1 MADNKLTWV
10 ELRKAVAHTTNLP
23 EQEVG
28 VFLNALLEAILVGL
42 KEDKQ
47 VKIKGIGTFS
57 LKAVAPRKSVNIA
70 TGENFTIEAYNKLTF
85 SAEAMLKESIEK
97 RRETPTTKD
106 LIADINQDPLRK
118 LGAQATEIV
127 DILAELGQAPTASNE
142 DNLTPQPVDTAKA
155 LEQPVAKKQP
165 ETEKPLA
172 TEEKPTQVPVEE
184 KISTED
190 FIIPPTQPTGKCHK
204 WICWVLGVVALLG
217 IAAVGYYYRDSIV
230 ELWNKYQIGR
240 NASEPTETPTAIVDT
255 VVIDTTATPIIDTTK
270 IDSIGNDTLSA
281 ESDKKQCEEKK
292 YTKPSHKKTKKAS
305 LSLAD
310 QPRKYK
316 KIKCIERVGKDS
328 RLTWIAKKHYGHKEL
343 WVFIYEAN
351 KKKISNPEQIRQGQ
365 QLRIPKLDKKWRDMS
380 NPELQQL
387 VDSLANE
394 YLNK

>member
-10 ELRKAVAHTTNLP
+10 ELRKAVAQTTNLP

-70 TGENFTIEAYNKLTF
+70 TGENFTIEGYNKLTF

-127 DILAELGQAPTASNE
+127 DILAELGQAPTASTE
-142 DNLTPQPVDTAKA
+142 DDLTPQPVETKTQ
-155 LEQPVAKKQP
+155 EQPVVEEQH
-165 ETEKPLA
+165 ETEKTLA
-172 TEEKPTQVPVEE
+172 TEEEPTQTPVEE

-190 FIIPPTQPTGKCHK
+190 LIIPPTQPTRKCHK
-204 WICWVLGVVALLG
+204 WICWVLGVIALLG
-217 IAAVGYYYRDSIV
+217 IAAVGYYYKGSIV
-230 ELWNKYQIGR
+230 ALCNEYQICR
-240 NASEPTETPTAIVDT
+240 HTTQPTETPTAIADT
-255 VVIDTTATPIIDTTK
+255 VAIDTTATQFIDTTK
-270 IDSIGNDTLSA
+270 IDSVCHDTLAA
-281 ESDKKQCEEKK
+281 EFDKEQSKEKK
-292 YTKPSHKKTKKAS
+292 CTKPSHTKTKKAS

-351 KKKISNPEQIRQGQ
+351 KKKISNPEQIRHGQ

-387 VDSLANE
+387 VDSLAHE

>member
-10 ELRKAVAHTTNLP
+10 ELRKAVAQTTNLP

-70 TGENFTIEAYNKLTF
+70 TGENFTIEGYNKLTF

-142 DNLTPQPVDTAKA
+142 DDLTPQPVETKTQ
-155 LEQPVAKKQP
+155 EQPVEEEQH
-165 ETEKPLA
+165 EIEKPLA
-172 TEEKPTQVPVEE
+172 TEEKPTQAPVEE

-190 FIIPPTQPTGKCHK
+190 FIIPPTQPTRKCHK
-204 WICWVLGVVALLG
+204 WICWTLGVIALVC
-217 IAAVGYYYRDSIV
+217 IAAVGYYYRSSIV
-230 ELWNKYQIGR
+230 ALCNECQICR
-240 NASEPTETPTAIVDT
+240 HTPQPTETPTAIVDT
-255 VVIDTTATPIIDTTK
+255 VVIDTTATPIIDPTK

-281 ESDKKQCEEKK
+281 ESDKEQCEEKK
-292 YTKPSHKKTKKAS
+292 CTKPRHKKTKQAS